1 VIPKLMTDGQG
12 GSPHGQGNLS
22 HRHTS
27 ICVKKEGI
35 AMTLSSKGIRRGAV
49 VGALVVGVGTCVA
62 AAAPAAT
69 AAPFCG
75 IYWGS
80 LPKTAKIT
88 ETAPMMNVRA
98 GQHACFDR
106 MVVDVRAGGADG
118 YFVHYVDTV
127 RQEGSGFAVPLRGGA
142 RLQVTVVAPA
152 YDNYRQTYHPAN
164 RSELV
169 NVAGWQTFR
178 QIVGRFLRGTVDH
191 RTRRPGKVA
200 VPRVRTARPRCGVKV
215 RDRCSAPLVGI
226 DL

>member
-1 VIPKLMTDGQG
+1 
-12 GSPHGQGNLS
+12 
-22 HRHTS
+22 
-27 ICVKKEGI
+27 
-35 AMTLSSKGIRRGAV
+35 MTLSSKSIRRGAV
-49 VGALVVGVGTCVA
+49 VGALVVGVGTSVA

-69 AAPFCG
+69 AAPHCG

-98 GQHACFDR
+98 GQHACYDR

-152 YDNYRQTYHPAN
+152 YDNYRQTYRPAN

-169 NVAGWQTFR
+169 NVFGWQTFR
-178 QIVGRFLRGTVDH
+178 QIAWAGSYEGQSTIGLGVRARLPFRVFVLQGPGAGSRFVID
-191 RTRRPGKVA
+191 VA
-200 VPRVRTARPRCGVKV
+200 H
-215 RDRCSAPLVGI
+215 SW
-226 DL
+226 